1 MLAATDPDS
10 NRGPQNASRR
20 RNRATTSAKLRG
32 RLFQISAS
40 CEDDRLVARPA
51 RAGGAPGALPA
62 RARGARQARSWR
74 ALGALPARGRR
85 AHGARPVRAGCA
97 PGSRPARARCA
108 SGACPAPRPVVKIN
122 VIPYKVVEKPKKSL
136 NSTSFNIK
144 IQWKLNHFC
153 SALRGFFY

>member
-1 MLAATDPDS
+1 MQTQSLPLPRLFCPCLPPRTQIRTAGLRMRAVAETAPL
-10 NRGPQNASRR
+10 RR
-20 RNRATTSAKLRG
+20 PKLRG

-136 NSTSFNIK
+136 DSTSFNIK
-144 IQWKLNHFC
+144 IQ
-153 SALRGFFY
+153 